1 MWEGRD
7 YLLGFISS
15 FPTGGI
21 SFIHST
27 TLSLVFT
34 MCQAVRIE
42 PGVTDMVF
50 VLAKLTVQR
59 GIRTDDEMD
68 NVSAVSAFAFI

>member
-1 MWEGRD
+1 MGMWEGRD

-27 TLSLVFT
+27 TISLVFT
-34 MCQAVRIE
+34 MCQAVWIQ

-50 VLAKLTVQR
+50 VLAKLTVQW
-59 GIRTDDEMD
+59 GNTDR
-68 NVSAVSAFAFI
+68 